1 MLVLVFLG
9 LKAITLLAAPTNK
22 SLKYTEETKGLLMFT
37 KVYLYELVIHLKTHF
52 NSFVVM
58 DINATG
64 MLFLSF

>member
-1 MLVLVFLG
+1 
-9 LKAITLLAAPTNK
+9 
-22 SLKYTEETKGLLMFT
+22 MFT

-58 DINATG
+58 DINETD